1 MQSTNSPR
9 PLFPKMTVQQNLQL
23 ITKNEDIDQQ
33 LDTTQQTPKSYMFSK
48 LLQDLDELSELQT
61 PFVEKQLEE
70 ISETLS
76 EISNPIEDD
85 QEPEM
90 EFGLT
95 FPWSVKKE
103 EVIEH
108 SHSESESEDSG
119 EECMEHV
126 SW

>member
-76 EISNPIEDD
+76 EISNPLEDD